1 MEKKYDN
8 LKALIRDIPD
18 FPKEGIMFR
27 DITTLLKDA
36 QGLKEIID
44 IFSDRYRDKGIKYIL
59 GADARGFIFGA
70 AIAYNIGAGFVPIR
84 KKGKLPYKTL
94 SASYELEYGSNE
106 VEMHVDAIENG
117 DKVVIVDDLL
127 DTGGT
132 AKAMLDLVKKLGG
145 DIEEFAFMIELDDL
159 NGRDKLQGENVFSII
174 KYYNFDFIYLIKG
187 TKNYYY
193 FNKS

>member
-127 DTGGT
+127 ATGGT

-145 DIEEFAFMIELDDL
+145 DIEEFAFMIELEDL
-159 NGRDKLQGENVFSII
+159 NGREKLQGENVFSII
-174 KYYNFDFIYLIKG
+174 KY
-187 TKNYYY
+187 
-193 FNKS
+193 

>member
-1 MEKKYDN
+1 MDKSYDH
-8 LKALIRDIPD
+8 LKELIRDIPD

-44 IFSDRYRDKGIKYIL
+44 IFSERYKDRGVKYVL

-84 KKGKLPYKTL
+84 KKGKLPYKTIE
-94 SASYELEYGSNE
+94 ASYDLEYGSNA
-106 VEMHVDAIENG
+106 VEIHEDAIEKG

-127 DTGGT
+127 ATGGT
-132 AKAMLDLVKKLGG
+132 AKAMIDLVRELGG
-145 DIEEFAFMIELDDL
+145 DIEELAFMIELEGL
-159 NGRDKLQGENVFSII
+159 NGKDKLDGEDVFSII
-174 KYYNFDFIYLIKG
+174 KY
-187 TKNYYY
+187 
-193 FNKS
+193 

>member
-44 IFSDRYRDKGIKYIL
+44 IFSDRYKDKGIKYIL

-127 DTGGT
+127 ATGGT

-145 DIEEFAFMIELDDL
+145 DIEEFAFMIELEDL

-174 KYYNFDFIYLIKG
+174 KY
-187 TKNYYY
+187 
-193 FNKS
+193 

>member
-127 DTGGT
+127 ATGGT
-132 AKAMLDLVKKLGG
+132 AKAMFDLVKKLGG
-145 DIEEFAFMIELDDL
+145 DIEEFAFMIELEDL
-159 NGRDKLQGENVFSII
+159 NGREKLQGENVFSII
-174 KYYNFDFIYLIKG
+174 KY
-187 TKNYYY
+187 
-193 FNKS
+193 

>member
-127 DTGGT
+127 ATGGT

-174 KYYNFDFIYLIKG
+174 KY
-187 TKNYYY
+187 
-193 FNKS
+193 

>member
-106 VEMHVDAIENG
+106 VEMHIDAIENG

-127 DTGGT
+127 ATGGT

-174 KYYNFDFIYLIKG
+174 KY
-187 TKNYYY
+187 
-193 FNKS
+193 

>member
-1 MEKKYDN
+1 MENTYND

-36 QGLKEIID
+36 EGLKKVID
-44 IFSDRYRDKGIKYIL
+44 IFSERYKNKGIKYIL

-106 VEMHVDAIENG
+106 VEMHIDAIEKG

-127 DTGGT
+127 ATGGT
-132 AKAMLDLVKKLGG
+132 AKAMLDLVLKLGG
-145 DIEEFAFMIELDDL
+145 DIEEFAFMIELEDL
-159 NGRDKLQGENVFSII
+159 NGKNKLQGQNVFSII
-174 KYYNFDFIYLIKG
+174 KY
-187 TKNYYY
+187 
-193 FNKS
+193 

>member
-127 DTGGT
+127 ATGGT

-145 DIEEFAFMIELDDL
+145 DIEEFAFMIELEDL

-174 KYYNFDFIYLIKG
+174 KY
-187 TKNYYY
+187 
-193 FNKS
+193 

>member
-1 MEKKYDN
+1 MEKSYDY
-8 LKALIRDIPD
+8 LKELVRDIPD
-18 FPKEGIMFR
+18 FPIEGIMFR

-36 QGLKEIID
+36 KGLKDIID
-44 IFSDRYRDKGIKYIL
+44 IFSERYRNKGIKYIL

-106 VEMHVDAIENG
+106 VEMHIDAIEKG

-127 DTGGT
+127 ATGGT
-132 AKAMLDLVKKLGG
+132 AKAMLDLVNKLGG
-145 DIEEFAFMIELDDL
+145 DIEEFAFMIELEDL
-159 NGRDKLQGENVFSII
+159 NGREKLDGENVFSII
-174 KYYNFDFIYLIKG
+174 KY
-187 TKNYYY
+187 
-193 FNKS
+193 

>member
-1 MEKKYDN
+1 MEKSYDY
-8 LKALIRDIPD
+8 LKELVRDIPD
-18 FPKEGIMFR
+18 FPIEGIMFR

-36 QGLKEIID
+36 KGLKDIID

-106 VEMHVDAIENG
+106 VEMHIDAIDKG

-127 DTGGT
+127 ATGGT
-132 AKAMLDLVKKLGG
+132 AKAMLDLVNKLGG
-145 DIEEFAFMIELDDL
+145 DIHEFAFMIELEDL
-159 NGRDKLQGENVFSII
+159 NGKEKLEGEKVFSII
-174 KYYNFDFIYLIKG
+174 KY
-187 TKNYYY
+187 
-193 FNKS
+193 

>member
-1 MEKKYDN
+1 MEKSYDY
-8 LKALIRDIPD
+8 LKELVRDIPD
-18 FPKEGIMFR
+18 FPIEGIMFR

-36 QGLKEIID
+36 KGLKDIID

-106 VEMHVDAIENG
+106 VEMHIDAIDKG

-127 DTGGT
+127 ATGGT
-132 AKAMLDLVKKLGG
+132 AKAMLDLVRKLGG
-145 DIEEFAFMIELDDL
+145 DIHEFAFMIELEDL
-159 NGRDKLQGENVFSII
+159 NGRDKLEGESVFSII
-174 KYYNFDFIYLIKG
+174 KY
-187 TKNYYY
+187 
-193 FNKS
+193 

>member
-8 LKALIRDIPD
+8 LKALVRDIPD

-27 DITTLLKDA
+27 DITTLLKDS
-36 QGLKEIID
+36 QGLKEVID
-44 IFSDRYRDKGIKYIL
+44 VFSDRYRDKGIKYIL

-94 SASYELEYGSNE
+94 SASYDLEYGSNE
-106 VEMHVDAIENG
+106 VEMHIDAIEKG

-127 DTGGT
+127 ATGGT
-132 AKAMLDLVKKLGG
+132 AKAMLDLVNKLGG
-145 DIEEFAFMIELDDL
+145 DIEEFAFMIELEDL
-159 NGRDKLQGENVFSII
+159 NGREKLQGENVFSII
-174 KYYNFDFIYLIKG
+174 KY
-187 TKNYYY
+187 
-193 FNKS
+193 

>member
-8 LKALIRDIPD
+8 LKALIRDIPN

-127 DTGGT
+127 ATGGT

-174 KYYNFDFIYLIKG
+174 KY
-187 TKNYYY
+187 
-193 FNKS
+193 